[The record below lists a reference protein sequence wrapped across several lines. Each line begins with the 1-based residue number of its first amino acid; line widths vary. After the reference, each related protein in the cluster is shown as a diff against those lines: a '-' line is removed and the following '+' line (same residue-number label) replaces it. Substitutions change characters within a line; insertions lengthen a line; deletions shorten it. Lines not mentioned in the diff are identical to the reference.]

1 MQQQKIGL
9 ALGGG
14 GAKGLAH
21 ILAIQKLD
29 DLSLNVNSLSG
40 SSIGAVIAV
49 LYASGLSGKDI
60 EDIYHSLF
68 VHDGNFWQE
77 LFAKQDRGIKWYDLL
92 TPGFNSS
99 SGMLH
104 IDDFLDFVIE
114 KVAVKNIEELSVPV
128 NIVAADFWRRKAVV
142 FCEGDLKQALKASVS
157 LPGIFTPVQIGD
169 QILVDG
175 GAVNPVPFDLLDS
188 DCDITIAINVL
199 GEKQPKESELMPS
212 LFEALFNTFQIMEES
227 IVQEKLKQHRP
238 SIYLKPDIQDVRV
251 LDFHKFDEISEQ
263 SQVMLEQLEAA
274 LPALLAS

>member
-29 DLSLNVNSLSG
+29 DLGLSVSSLSG

-49 LYASGLSGKDI
+49 LYASGLSGKEI
-60 EDIYHSLF
+60 EAIYHSLF
-68 VHDGNFWQE
+68 VHNGNFWQE

-99 SGMLH
+99 SGMFH
-104 IDDFLDFVIE
+104 IDEFLDFVIK
-114 KVAVKNIEELSVPV
+114 KVGVNTIEQLKVPV
-128 NIVAADFWRRKAVV
+128 KIVAADFWQRKAVV
-142 FCEGDLKQALKASVS
+142 FSRGDLKQALKASVS
-157 LPGIFTPVQIGD
+157 LPGIFSPVQIGEK
-169 QILVDG
+169 ILVDG

-199 GEKQPKESELMPS
+199 GEKQPKEGELMPS
-212 LFEALFNTFQIMEES
+212 LFEALFNTYQIMEET

-251 LDFHKFDEISEQ
+251 LDFYKFEEISQQ
-263 SQVMLEQLEAA
+263 SQIMLEQLEAA
-274 LPALLAS
+274 LPALLEA